1 MKQRVAKC
9 TAMVLA
15 ATVVC
20 SGVLPADMQAAK
32 KPSLTTKQCQVT
44 VGKTVKLNTKNVAK
58 KQKLLSVITKW
69 QKKL

>member
-20 SGVLPADMQAAK
+20 SGVLPADMHTWTPTLSTG
-32 KPSLTTKQCQVT
+32 PSPT
-44 VGKTVKLNTKNVAK
+44 
-58 KQKLLSVITKW
+58 ITPPGATAIPATPIPAPLRW
-69 QKKL
+69 RTL